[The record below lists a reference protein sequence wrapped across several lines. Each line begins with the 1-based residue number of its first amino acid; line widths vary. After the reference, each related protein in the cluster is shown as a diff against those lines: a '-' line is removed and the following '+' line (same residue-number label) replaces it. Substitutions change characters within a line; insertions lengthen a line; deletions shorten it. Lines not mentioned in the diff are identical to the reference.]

1 MSEVDEVHKAYAKA
15 YDDET
20 LLARWDSD
28 ELFAFDMGW
37 HAAGKALKEENL
49 RLRKAIAELH
59 TIHPHQV
66 PEMLNWW
73 NRIFRE
79 FPGITKAGKESQI

>member
-1 MSEVDEVHKAYAKA
+1 MTYEGKLYGKV
-15 YDDET
+15 
-20 LLARWDSD
+20 
-28 ELFAFDMGW
+28 
-37 HAAGKALKEENL
+37 AGKYIPLEMTASEIEALKEENEW
-49 RLRKAIAELH
+49 LRKAIAELH
-59 TIHPHQV
+59 TIHPRQV